1 MILKGLKTIETGQKF
16 LQGYFLFDK
25 EYVYHI
31 DTRQKFKI
39 IQKKEPYNEAILID
53 NNVSESYIEKLTL
66 EGFKDKAT
74 IEIFPHDDNVYFSY

>member
-39 IQKKEPYNEAILID
+39 IQKKKNLIM
-53 NNVSESYIEKLTL
+53 KQ
-66 EGFKDKAT
+66 F
-74 IEIFPHDDNVYFSY
+74 